1 VTRVHVPVHLR
12 WADLDAYD
20 HVNNVE
26 VLRLLEEARVRAFW
40 RGDADGDGVDP
51 GMALIDASAGAA
63 TMTMIARQE
72 VEYLRPISYGRRPL
86 DVQVWLGRLGGS
98 SLEACYELRSPAG
111 VEPSE
116 LYARASTTIVLVDAA
131 TGRSR
136 RITDDERA
144 AWADYVE
151 EPVAFS
157 RRG

>member
-1 VTRVHVPVHLR
+1 MTRVHVPVHLR

-40 RGDADGDGVDP
+40 RWDADGDGVDP

-116 LYARASTTIVLVDAA
+116 LYARASTTIVLVDSAR
-131 TGRSR
+131 GRPR

>member
-1 VTRVHVPVHLR
+1 MTRVHVPVHLR

-40 RGDADGDGVDP
+40 RGDDDGEGVDP
-51 GMALIDASAGAA
+51 GMALIHASAGAS

-72 VEYLRPISYGRRPL
+72 VEYLLPISYGRRPL

-98 SLEACYELRSPAG
+98 SLEACYEVRTPAG
-111 VEPSE
+111 VEPAA

-131 TGRSR
+131 TGRPR
-136 RITDDERA
+136 RITDAERA
-144 AWADYVE
+144 GWSAYLE

>member
-1 VTRVHVPVHLR
+1 MTRVHVPVHLR

-116 LYARASTTIVLVDAA
+116 LYARASTTIVLVDSV
-131 TGRSR
+131 TGRPR
-136 RITDDERA
+136 RITDEERA

>member
-40 RGDADGDGVDP
+40 RGDDGDGVDP
-51 GMALIDASAGAA
+51 GMALIDATAGAA

-72 VEYLRPISYGRRPL
+72 IEYLLPISYGRRPL

-98 SLEACYELRSPAG
+98 SLEACYEVRTPVG
-111 VEPSE
+111 VEPSA

-131 TGRSR
+131 SGRPR
-136 RITDDERA
+136 RISEDERT
-144 AWADYVE
+144 AWTRYLE

>member
-1 VTRVHVPVHLR
+1 MTRVHVPVHLR

-40 RGDADGDGVDP
+40 RSDGDDDGEDA
-51 GMALIDASAGAA
+51 GLALIDASAGAA
-63 TMTMIARQE
+63 TMTLIARQE
-72 VEYLRPISYGRRPL
+72 VEYLLPISYGRRPL

-98 SLEACYELRSPAG
+98 SFEACYELRTPAG
-111 VEPSE
+111 VEPSA
-116 LYARASTTIVLVDAA
+116 LYARASTTIVLVDAG
-131 TGRSR
+131 TGRPR

-144 AWADYVE
+144 AWSAYVE

>member
-1 VTRVHVPVHLR
+1 MTRVHVPVHLR

-116 LYARASTTIVLVDAA
+116 LYARASTTIVLVDSA
-131 TGRSR
+131 TGRPR

>member
-1 VTRVHVPVHLR
+1 MTRVHVPVHLR

-40 RGDADGDGVDP
+40 RSGDDGDGVDP
-51 GMALIDASAGAA
+51 GMALIDATAGAE

-72 VEYLRPISYGRRPL
+72 IEYLLPISYGRRPL

-98 SLEACYELRSPAG
+98 SLEACYEVRTPAG
-111 VEPSE
+111 VEPAA
-116 LYARASTTIVLVDAA
+116 LYARASTTIVLVDAR
-131 TGRSR
+131 TGRPR
-136 RITDDERA
+136 RISDDERA
-144 AWADYVE
+144 AWTRYLE

>member
-1 VTRVHVPVHLR
+1 
-12 WADLDAYD
+12 
-20 HVNNVE
+20 
-26 VLRLLEEARVRAFW
+26 
-40 RGDADGDGVDP
+40 
-51 GMALIDASAGAA
+51 
-63 TMTMIARQE
+63 MTMIARQE

-98 SLEACYELRSPAG
+98 SLEACYELRSPAD
-111 VEPSE
+111 VQPSE

-131 TGRSR
+131 TGRPR

>member
-1 VTRVHVPVHLR
+1 MTRVHVPVHLR

-40 RGDADGDGVDP
+40 RGDDEGDGVDP
-51 GMALIDASAGAA
+51 GMALIDASAGAS

-72 VEYLRPISYGRRPL
+72 VEYLLPISYGRRPL

-111 VEPSE
+111 AEPST

-131 TGRSR
+131 TGRPR

-144 AWADYVE
+144 AWTAYLE

>member
-1 VTRVHVPVHLR
+1 MTRVHVPVHLR

-40 RGDADGDGVDP
+40 RGDDEGDGVDP
-51 GMALIDASAGAA
+51 GMALIDASAGAS

-72 VEYLRPISYGRRPL
+72 VEYLLPISYGRRPL

-98 SLEACYELRSPAG
+98 SLEACYELRTPAG
-111 VEPSE
+111 VEPAA
-116 LYARASTTIVLVDAA
+116 LYARASTTIVLVD
-131 TGRSR
+131 TDSGRPR

-144 AWADYVE
+144 AWSAYLE

>member
-1 VTRVHVPVHLR
+1 MTRVHVPVHLR

-40 RGDADGDGVDP
+40 RGDDDGEDAGL
-51 GMALIDASAGAA
+51 ALIDASAGAA
-63 TMTMIARQE
+63 TMTLIARQE
-72 VEYLRPISYGRRPL
+72 VEYLLPISYGRRPL

-98 SLEACYELRSPAG
+98 SLEACYEVRTPVG
-111 VEPSE
+111 VEPE
-116 LYARASTTIVLVDAA
+116 ALYARATSTIVLVDAS
-131 TGRSR
+131 TGRPR

-144 AWADYVE
+144 AWAGYLE

>member
-1 VTRVHVPVHLR
+1 MTRVHVPVHLR

-40 RGDADGDGVDP
+40 RGDDDGMDA
-51 GMALIDASAGAA
+51 GMALIDASAGAS

-72 VEYLRPISYGRRPL
+72 IEYLLPISYGRRPL

-98 SLEACYELRSPAG
+98 SLEACYEVRTPVG
-111 VEPSE
+111 VEPSA
-116 LYARASTTIVLVDAA
+116 LYARATSTIVLVDS
-131 TGRSR
+131 TTSRPR
-136 RITDDERA
+136 RITEEERA
-144 AWADYVE
+144 AWAEYVE

>member
-1 VTRVHVPVHLR
+1 MTRVHVPVHLR

-40 RGDADGDGVDP
+40 RGDGDGVDP
-51 GMALIDASAGAA
+51 GMALIDASAGAS

-72 VEYLRPISYGRRPL
+72 VEYLLPISYGRRPL

-98 SLEACYELRSPAG
+98 SLEACYELRTPVG
-111 VEPSE
+111 VEPAA
-116 LYARASTTIVLVDAA
+116 LYARASSTIVLVDSA
-131 TGRSR
+131 TGRPR

-144 AWADYVE
+144 AWAAYVE

>member
-51 GMALIDASAGAA
+51 GMALIDATAGAA

-131 TGRSR
+131 TGRPR
-136 RITDDERA
+136 RITDDERS

>member
-1 VTRVHVPVHLR
+1 MTRVHVPVHLR

-40 RGDADGDGVDP
+40 RSGDDGDGVDP
-51 GMALIDASAGAA
+51 GMALIDATAGAE

-72 VEYLRPISYGRRPL
+72 IEYRLPISYGRRPL

-98 SLEACYELRSPAG
+98 SLEACYEVRTPAG
-111 VEPSE
+111 VEPAA
-116 LYARASTTIVLVDAA
+116 LYARASTTIVLVDAR
-131 TGRSR
+131 TGRPR
-136 RITDDERA
+136 RISDDERA
-144 AWADYVE
+144 AWTRYLE
-151 EPVAFS
+151 EPVGFS

>member
-1 VTRVHVPVHLR
+1 MTRVHVPVHLR

-40 RGDADGDGVDP
+40 RSGDDGDGVDP
-51 GMALIDASAGAA
+51 GMALIDATAGAE

-72 VEYLRPISYGRRPL
+72 IEYLLPISYGRRPL

-98 SLEACYELRSPAG
+98 SLEACYEVRTPAG
-111 VEPSE
+111 VEPAA
-116 LYARASTTIVLVDAA
+116 LYARASTTIVLVDAR
-131 TGRSR
+131 TGRPR
-136 RITDDERA
+136 RISDDERA
-144 AWADYVE
+144 AWTRYLE
-151 EPVAFS
+151 EPVGFS

>member
-1 VTRVHVPVHLR
+1 MTRVHVPVHLR

-40 RGDADGDGVDP
+40 RSEGDGDGVDP
-51 GMALIDASAGAA
+51 GMALIDASAGAS

-72 VEYLRPISYGRRPL
+72 VEYLLPISYGRRPL

-98 SLEACYELRSPAG
+98 SLEACYELRTPAG
-111 VEPSE
+111 VEPAA

-131 TGRSR
+131 TGRPR
-136 RITDDERA
+136 RITDDERV
-144 AWADYVE
+144 AWATYVE

>member
-1 VTRVHVPVHLR
+1 MTRVHVPIHLR

-40 RGDADGDGVDP
+40 RGEDDGVDA
-51 GMALIDASAGAA
+51 GLALIDASAGAS

-72 VEYLRPISYGRRPL
+72 VEYLLPISYGRRPL

-98 SLEACYELRSPAG
+98 SFEACYELRTPAG
-111 VEPSE
+111 VEPAA

-131 TGRSR
+131 TGRPR
-136 RITDDERA
+136 RITEDERA
-144 AWADYVE
+144 AWAEYVE